1 MLRIYYG
8 YICSTDLDISFSPI
22 WSSTWS
28 ARPTAQKHGFR
39 SSSKCLSNSHDSSI
53 SWTMHIWMT
62 ECFLHLAMHWFQMGW
77 SEELSEPTKAASVLR
92 HHQRN
97 QSLRQVLQEF
107 AFLLDSWSWALC
119 KSKVP
124 PISSHVKFLNLALHI
139 FSWDI
144 CSLIA
149 GAGWPALYRTEH
161 DQQHN
166 PVTSKLNWF

>member
-1 MLRIYYG
+1 
-8 YICSTDLDISFSPI
+8 
-22 WSSTWS
+22 
-28 ARPTAQKHGFR
+28 
-39 SSSKCLSNSHDSSI
+39 
-53 SWTMHIWMT
+53 
-62 ECFLHLAMHWFQMGW
+62 MGW
-77 SEELSEPTKAASVLR
+77 SEELSEPTKEASVLR

-149 GAGWPALYRTEH
+149 GAG
-161 DQQHN
+161 
-166 PVTSKLNWF
+166 